1 MAQWLS
7 WLERRPVTAEVE
19 GSSPFWVVIWD
30 LSSAGRAS
38 ALQAEGHRFE
48 PCRSHSYF
56 LRLLYGE
63 IAQLA
68 RAHGSYPWCRGF
80 ESPSRYDK
88 KRNPNGFLFLSYRKK
103 YEPST
108 PRSGGEGARGP
119 VDLGFAPTEAKRRP
133 ESPSRYFRK
142 VLPICGKCL
151 FSIVINSIFVYN
163 FNIYV
168 HLKES

>member
-19 GSSPFWVVIWD
+19 SSSLFWVVMWD

-48 PCRSHSYF
+48 PYRFHI
-56 LRLLYGE
+56 LKENGE

-80 ESPSRYDK
+80 ESPSRYYTKDESVNRVK
-88 KRNPNGFLFLSYRKK
+88 VYRLFYVAGIFIQKYTKFLFTIAIIPKILYN
-103 YEPST
+103 
-108 PRSGGEGARGP
+108 
-119 VDLGFAPTEAKRRP
+119 AKR
-133 ESPSRYFRK
+133 
-142 VLPICGKCL
+142 
-151 FSIVINSIFVYN
+151 
-163 FNIYV
+163 
-168 HLKES
+168 